1 MTNRVQTRIKCRTAR
16 KPVRKGAV
24 AVLTAVLG
32 VPLLGMVAFAVDVAW
47 IASAKS
53 RLQAAADAAAMAGA
67 RQLMTGYVTYH
78 SPLASSLPTII
89 SSSEA
94 SATTYAKNF
103 ASYNSAGNV
112 NSLTLADADIEFG
125 YTTSAGAYTKL
136 TGTTTFPNTFKVTL
150 RLDGSN
156 NTALGLFFAPVLGMT
171 TTTVTA
177 SATTVIYTGSSI
189 TSFNTSLNVNG
200 VLLPVTMDVSAW
212 TNFYATGQSPD
223 GVVHL
228 GSNGLPQL
236 QIYPSPGNAP
246 GNFGLLSVGA
256 PSSSDPTYSSWVD
269 NGPSSTDLQYLDS
282 HSQVPASTSSPATWS
297 GGPGLKSNLRSDFAG
312 IMGQSRLVPVF
323 QPVSLSP
330 YQAAG
335 GNGNNTT
342 YSIVGFVGVTIS
354 QADGSGNNMTIS
366 VQPAATIDPTA
377 SYTTSSTVPAGEG
390 SASVTTMLPRLV
402 N

>member
-1 MTNRVQTRIKCRTAR
+1 
-16 KPVRKGAV
+16 
-24 AVLTAVLG
+24 VLG

-53 RLQAAADAAAMAGA
+53 RLQAAADSAAMAGA
-67 RQLMTGYVTYH
+67 RQLMTGYVTYN
-78 SPLASSLPTII
+78 SPQATGLPTII
-89 SSSEA
+89 TNSEA
-94 SATTYAKNF
+94 SAKTYAKNF
-103 ASYNSAGNV
+103 ASYNGAGNV
-112 NSLTLADADIEFG
+112 GSLTLADADIEFG
-125 YTTSAGAYTKL
+125 YTTSAGGYTKL

-156 NTALGLFFAPVLGMT
+156 NTALGLFFGPILGMAS
-171 TTTVTA
+171 TTVTA
-177 SATTVIYTGSSI
+177 TATSVVYTASSI
-189 TSFNTSLNVNG
+189 ASFNTSLNVNG

-256 PSSSDPTYSSWVD
+256 PSSSDPTYSSWID
-269 NGPSSTDLQYLDS
+269 SGPTSTDEQYLNS
-282 HSQVPASTSSPATWS
+282 HNQVPASTSSPTTWS
-297 GGPGLKSNLRSDFAG
+297 GGPGLKSNLRSDFAS
-312 IMGQSRLVPVF
+312 IMGQGRLIPVF
-323 QPVSLSP
+323 QPVSQSP
-330 YQAAG
+330 YQATN

-342 YSIVGFVGVTIS
+342 YNIVGFVGVTIS
-354 QADGSGNNMTIS
+354 QADASGNNMTIS

-377 SYTTSSTVPAGEG
+377 NYSSSSVVPAGEG
-390 SASVTTMLPRLV
+390 SASITTMLPKLV